1 MLMQS
6 KGLMVNNNKT
16 IQKNVIISASA
27 FIFHI
32 SIIFFD
38 IMSGQQTHYYIQFYS
53 IMLHNL
59 TYYNISHLMYLY
71 ASLLKIM
78 FII

>member
-1 MLMQS
+1 MQS

-32 SIIFFD
+32 SIIIFD
-38 IMSGQQTHYYIQFYS
+38 IMSGQQTHSVFSLIVLYY
-53 IMLHNL
+53 
-59 TYYNISHLMYLY
+59 YYDISFLIYLY
-71 ASLLKIM
+71 VTLLKIM
-78 FII
+78 